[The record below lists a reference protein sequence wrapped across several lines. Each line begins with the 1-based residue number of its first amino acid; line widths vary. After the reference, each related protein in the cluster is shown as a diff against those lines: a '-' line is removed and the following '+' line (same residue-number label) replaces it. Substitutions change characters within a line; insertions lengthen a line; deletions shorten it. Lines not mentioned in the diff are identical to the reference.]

1 VSDEP
6 AGKVEEEEQEDQED
20 QEKPQGETLISH
32 LVELRNRL
40 LIGLGS
46 VLVIFICLA
55 PFADQLYEIFAA
67 PLMRVLPESGS
78 MISTE
83 PHGPFFVPFK
93 LAFALAVAIAAP
105 VLLFQVWGFVAPGLY
120 KNEKRIAFPI
130 LLTST
135 ILFYLGIMFAYFIV
149 FPIIFYFFANTAPEG
164 VAVMTDINSYMSF
177 ALKLFFAFGIA
188 FEVPVATVL
197 LAKMGIVSPDS
208 MAQKRPYIIVAAFA
222 VGMLMTP
229 PDIFSQTLLAFPV
242 WVLFELGLWFSR
254 RIVPSDSDSNEL
266 QAELE

>member
-1 VSDEP
+1 MSEDQVNSSQEEQ
-6 AGKVEEEEQEDQED
+6 EEEEEG
-20 QEKPQGETLISH
+20 PGETLISH

-55 PFADQLYEIFAA
+55 PFADFLYEIFAA
-67 PLMRVLPESGS
+67 PLMRALPEGGT

-93 LAFALAVAIAAP
+93 LAFALSVAIAAP
-105 VLLFQVWGFVAPGLY
+105 ILLFQIWGFVAPGLY
-120 KNEKRIAFPI
+120 KNEKRIAYPI
-130 LLTST
+130 LISST
-135 ILFYLGIMFAYFIV
+135 VLFFLGIMFAYFVV

-197 LAKMGIVSPDS
+197 LAKMGILTPDS

-222 VGMLMTP
+222 VGMFMTP
-229 PDIFSQTLLAFPV
+229 PDIFSQTLLALPV
-242 WVLFELGLWFSR
+242 WILFELGLWLSR
-254 RIVPSDSDSNEL
+254 RMVRSDSTEM
-266 QAELE
+266 QAESD